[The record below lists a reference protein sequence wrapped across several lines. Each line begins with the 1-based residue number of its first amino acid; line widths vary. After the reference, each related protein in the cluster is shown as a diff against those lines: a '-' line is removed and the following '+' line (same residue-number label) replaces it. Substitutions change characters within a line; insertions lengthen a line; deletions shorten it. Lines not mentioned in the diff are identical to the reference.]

1 MSTDPAVPPDR
12 EHEHPAPPRSRQ
24 SARRWRDYR
33 RATVATIAVLAV
45 AAAGLGFA
53 AVLRGPKLDTA
64 SVNLAAVISRDGQK
78 LVLHADQPVADV
90 TPDQVSITPS
100 APFQVATDG
109 ADVTLTV
116 QGMLDY
122 ATEYRVRVKDAG
134 GASTGLSGTLDY
146 SFRTPDA
153 EVYTLLRQGGAAPA
167 DRPDDQI
174 LRSGVAGGADARS
187 DVVFQAPRIQQFAVA
202 GSALAAVVVDD
213 DGATALEL
221 SVDGGS
227 AADVHTPTGGRL
239 QNLHASPSAHLF
251 GFTVNGGAAEGDNS
265 GRVYQNALFVFDPYA
280 SSGRA
285 EEVTG
290 FSGEPL
296 RVVDWA
302 FVPGTSS
309 LVAQGTDQQLYLI
322 DPLATSAE
330 PTPLG
335 RHAAMLGFLPGGVQL
350 IVGDGEGTSTI
361 DLATGAVKPLD
372 RTIPDVDPAYY
383 PKKIVTLPAGL
394 TIGQYDDVDYS
405 QASPIVGSVIMAS
418 DPTGTRELYRPPVT
432 GARVRDFCVSPNGQ
446 YLAVETIPSD
456 GVSDGYALPGYSGM
470 TTSLIDIDTGQSTR
484 GVPGFQSD
492 WCA

>member
-1 MSTDPAVPPDR
+1 MSTDPTVPPAGAR
-12 EHEHPAPPRSRQ
+12 EHPAPPSSRQ
-24 SARRWRDYR
+24 SARRWRGYR

-78 LVLHADQPVADV
+78 LVLHADQPLADV
-90 TPDQVSITPS
+90 TAEQVSITPS
-100 APFQVATDG
+100 APFEVATDG

-122 ATEYRVRVKDAG
+122 ATEYRVRVQG
-134 GASTGLSGTLDY
+134 VEGASTGLSGTLDY
-146 SFRTPDA
+146 SFLTPDS

-167 DRPDDQI
+167 ERPDDQI

-202 GSALAAVVVDD
+202 GSALAAVVIGD
-213 DGATALEL
+213 DGGTALRL

-227 AADVHTPTGGRL
+227 ATDVHTPSGGRI

-251 GFTVNGGAAEGDNS
+251 GFTVNGGAAEADSS
-265 GRVYQNALFVFDPYA
+265 GRVYQNALFVFDPFA

-322 DPLATSAE
+322 DPLDGTE

-350 IVGDGEGTSTI
+350 IVGDGEQVSTI
-361 DLATGAVKPLD
+361 DLATGAQQPLD
-372 RTIPDVDPAYY
+372 RTVPDVDPAFY
-383 PKKIVTLPAGL
+383 PKKIVTLAGGL

-418 DPTGTRELYRPPVT
+418 DPTGTRELYRPPVV
-432 GARVRDFCVSPNGQ
+432 GARVRDFCISPNGQ

-470 TTSLIDIDTGQSTR
+470 TTSLIDIRTGQSTR